1 MLKVKNRVTRSG
13 GRRPQGLVE
22 FRGGKRR
29 KTAAGDGEPVPSA
42 EPGFLCGLL

>member
-13 GRRPQGLVE
+13 GRRPRGLVE
-22 FRGGKRR
+22 FRGR
-29 KTAAGDGEPVPSA
+29 KNGLVPTNGEPAPSA